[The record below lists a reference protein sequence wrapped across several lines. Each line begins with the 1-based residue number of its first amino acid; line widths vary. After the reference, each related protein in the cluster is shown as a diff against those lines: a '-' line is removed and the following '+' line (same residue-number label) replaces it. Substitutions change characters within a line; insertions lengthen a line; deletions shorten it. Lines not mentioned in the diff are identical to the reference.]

1 MMGSI
6 LANALVI
13 NIFLPIAQVAGF
25 WYFWR
30 DKITSPWWFA
40 SIGLVAAYV
49 IMAVCFTSTFSNIG
63 ISGNVS
69 GASGDGID
77 SLTVRY
83 ACITSLGIICSAVLL
98 WGLRKFFGK

>member
-6 LANALVI
+6 LGNALVI
-13 NIFLPIAQVAGF
+13 SIFFPVAQVAGF

-30 DKITSPWWFA
+30 DKISSPWWFS

-69 GASGDGID
+69 GASDNGID
-77 SLTVRY
+77 SLTIRY
-83 ACITSLGIICSAVLL
+83 ACITLVGIICSAVLL